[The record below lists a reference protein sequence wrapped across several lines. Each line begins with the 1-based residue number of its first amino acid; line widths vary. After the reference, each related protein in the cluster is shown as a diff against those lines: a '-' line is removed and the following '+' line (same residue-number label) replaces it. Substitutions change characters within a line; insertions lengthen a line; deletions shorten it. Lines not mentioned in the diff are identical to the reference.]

1 MKKEND
7 TKTKKNMV
15 KTEKAQRIIQ
25 NIIMVSTF
33 DCRHIEILLII

>member
-7 TKTKKNMV
+7 AKTKKNMV
-15 KTEKAQRIIQ
+15 KIEKAQRIIQ

-33 DCRHIEILLII
+33 DCRHIEIS

>member
-15 KTEKAQRIIQ
+15 KTEKAQRFVKTVIWLA
-25 NIIMVSTF
+25 
-33 DCRHIEILLII
+33 LLIVGILKYL